1 MDTAMSRRGW
11 KAPIKSLLF
20 LCSNGVVFMQ
30 ANRLTIAS
38 EIFVYK

>member
-11 KAPIKSLLF
+11 KAPTKSLFF
-20 LCSNGVVFMQ
+20 LRWNCVVFMQ